1 MKIGSGIVARINS
14 SKVRNFKKSFPGSQI
29 WDFIKAHTNRVTVR
43 IGLGIIIVVI
53 VVLSIYLYKRYN
65 SYDDYKVLNYISG
78 QQFK

>member
-1 MKIGSGIVARINS
+1 MARINS

-53 VVLSIYLYKRYN
+53 VVLSIYLYKR
-65 SYDDYKVLNYISG
+65 
-78 QQFK
+78 